1 MDISTKHNITF
12 SVEQINKIYR
22 VFVEISR
29 ILPQVNGNRKRMIS
43 INFILRK
50 VLRMMRLPYKNIQT
64 SRSKKTLASYGSTS
78 YC

>member
-22 VFVEISR
+22 VFVEIGR

-50 VLRMMRLPYKNIQT
+50 VLGMM
-64 SRSKKTLASYGSTS
+64 G
-78 YC
+78 